1 MSLSLRRF
9 RRARRNDCFDA
20 MRDAGD
26 RVSRAPLMA
35 TDLPRIN
42 ICVAVI
48 AELTFHMSCRN
59 AVNMA
64 KRAAAGSMRVS
75 VWLEEE
81 TDNLSH
87 AAANLAPIYRSKRQ
101 RAPRKTM
108 TLRHD
113 LGRLT
118 AITFSVLA
126 ALSFV
131 SYAVC
136 AHQWSELSA
145 FRHLGEASPGK

>member
-1 MSLSLRRF
+1 
-9 RRARRNDCFDA
+9 
-20 MRDAGD
+20 
-26 RVSRAPLMA
+26 
-35 TDLPRIN
+35 
-42 ICVAVI
+42 
-48 AELTFHMSCRN
+48 MSCRN

-81 TDNLSH
+81 TDNRSQ

-101 RAPRKTM
+101 RAPRKTI
-108 TLRHD
+108 TLRYD

-118 AITFSVLA
+118 AITFCVLA
-126 ALSFV
+126 ALSLV
-131 SYAVC
+131 SYAVY

-145 FRHLGEASPGK
+145 FRHLGEASPG